1 MSDNKS
7 IKDYC
12 KEAKKRMKSK
22 FWQDYKE
29 KVDTS
34 VQVADKSGIQSSKV
48 VEYYQLKAVETIR
61 GVNSQDEEFYQK
73 VKLLL
78 DTYGEVSDAMGRL
91 TDKEYFS
98 TLSYEQKQR
107 YLLDLSSKYLRAKER
122 YYRELKYEKGVDVT
136 K

>member
-122 YYRELKYEKGVDVT
+122 YYKELKYEKGIGAT